1 MRYLVKA
8 SAKSGSNFAGNDV
21 HLLDTVV
28 LPSFAMLAN
37 YEIERTILAGGL
49 PVGERSLVMIA
60 EADSNEELDQVL
72 RSLPLWDRLDWSVTP
87 LNSFKGRADVE
98 RVARQRRGG

>member
-8 SAKSGSNFAGNDV
+8 SAKSESNFAGNDV
-21 HLLDTVV
+21 QILDTVV

-72 RSLPLWDRLDWSVTP
+72 RSLPLWDRLEWSVTP

-98 RVARQRRGG
+98 RAARQRRGR